1 MRLRSLLLV
10 SSVGITAA
18 LAAAP
23 PALVNYQGVLRGSND
38 APLTGSYDITFTFF
52 DALTAGAEIMI
63 DAHRAAE
70 SNAVSVSGG
79 LFNTQLGGGVVTDG
93 SGAGTYTSLS
103 QVFRDYSA
111 VYIQI
116 KVGTETLSP
125 RTRIASAAYAQNAQI
140 AQDSNALSGRTASQ
154 FLDTSSALQSK
165 TGQLDLG
172 SASLQSRALF
182 VENGNADSAAIFSS
196 ASAGTLVELAGTSYA
211 AKFVSNSSAFGVY
224 ATSASGT
231 AVYGASQSGVGVR
244 ASSSSDYGVEASGG
258 VGGGKFTAANDS
270 SFAQLGRTSGTGVV
284 GVGSFAGGEFQQLGS
299 NAYARLAFGRTGV
312 AAYANAPG
320 ENPGWFQDFTAGSST
335 TVGQAGYKVQGN
347 GAVSFVQND
356 PDDASRVIVY
366 AAPEGDEV
374 AVYTRGSAKLVNG
387 EARVVLGPTFRKV
400 ANPDLGITAQ
410 LTPIGAWSDL
420 YVVSK
425 STEELIVRSR
435 DSKPNDV
442 SFDYQV
448 WALRIGFEDKAIV
461 QPKQHESFIPS
472 RSSDDAIYAAHPE
485 LRSFAARQ
493 RHSVERAHLQPLE
506 KAVDTQ
512 RSLTLEKAIGVY
524 DKARDF
530 AKVAPPD
537 FDPAIERDRGAQ
549 RRESQPVTDKPAAS
563 VETAVARPET
573 VIEQPLPTSSQLVA
587 IGESVEAGDLL
598 AITVDGRLLRSSLA
612 GDALVYG
619 IVAGAP
625 GQRFS
630 EQAPVAFAGVATLC
644 HVDAS
649 TAPIAVGDL
658 LVASPLL
665 GYAMKAQEGARA
677 GTVVA
682 KALETLSSG
691 SGTIR
696 VLVMSR

>member
-1 MRLRSLLLV
+1 MRLRSILLV
-10 SSVGITAA
+10 SSFGIAAA

-111 VYIQI
+111 VYVQI

-125 RTRIASAAYAQNAQI
+125 RTRIASTAYAQNAQI

-154 FLDTSSALQSK
+154 FLDTSSSLQLRSGPLDIGS
-165 TGQLDLG
+165 TG
-172 SASLQSRALF
+172 LQSRALF
-182 VENGNADSAAIFSS
+182 VENGNLEPAAIFSS
-196 ASAGTLVELAGTSYA
+196 ASTGNLVELAGSLQA
-211 AKFVSNSSAFGVY
+211 ARFLASNNAKGVY
-224 ATSASGT
+224 ALAANGTGVYGESASAYGVQGYS
-231 AVYGASQSGVGVR
+231 AASWGVVGEGSDGGASFFSAN
-244 ASSSSDYGVEASGG
+244 ASSSAEIAKSNG
-258 VGGGKFTAANDS
+258 VGIL
-270 SFAQLGRTSGTGVV
+270 AQ
-284 GVGSFAGGEFQQLGS
+284 GSFAGGEFRQLGS

-320 ENPGWFQDFTAGSST
+320 ENPAWFQDFTAGSYAA
-335 TVGQAGYKVQGN
+335 VGQAGYKIQGS

-435 DSKPNDV
+435 DSKASDV
-442 SFDYQV
+442 DFDYQV

-472 RSSDDAIYAAHPE
+472 RSSDDAIYATHPE

-493 RHSVERAHLQPLE
+493 RHLVERAHLQPLE

-512 RSLTLEKAIGVY
+512 RSLTLENAIGVY

-537 FDPAIERDRGAQ
+537 FDPVIGREPDVQ
-549 RRESQPVTDKPAAS
+549 RRDSQPVTKKAVPPA
-563 VETAVARPET
+563 ETAVARPET
-573 VIEQPLPTSSQLVA
+573 VIEQSPPASSQMVA
-587 IGESVEAGDLL
+587 VAESVEAGDLL

-619 IVAGAP
+619 IVAAAP

-649 TAPIAVGDL
+649 AAPIAVGDL
-658 LVASPLL
+658 LVSSPLL
-665 GYAMKAQEGARA
+665 GYAMKAPESVRA

-682 KALETLSSG
+682 KALEALSSG